1 MIRRPPSVTRTDPLF
16 PDTTLFRSIECY
28 FALMVSGHFG
38 VRGFECLP
46 VSSVQSNCFSR
57 PEGKLGQQF
66 ETLRW
71 LVHPVAQPGPRSEE
85 HTSELQSLMR
95 ISYAVFCL
103 KKKTHITNN
112 NTSSNKDFRIEH

>member
-71 LVHPVAQPGPRSEE
+71 LVHPVAQPGPGK
-85 HTSELQSLMR
+85 R
-95 ISYAVFCL
+95 ICIGRQGPGRRQATFKAKIPTLFSRKGRGFSKGRPV
-103 KKKTHITNN
+103 
-112 NTSSNKDFRIEH
+112 